1 MMDNPLGAAAEKF
14 TERLTPL
21 VLGWPESN
29 GADPNRVRHGLLLEA
44 RRLAAGFACAN
55 GRLSD
60 DELHGL
66 RATFAAVDPD
76 LAIGTI
82 ADLRDSGVVVRD
94 RDALHAPS
102 DLFLRLV
109 ELDRAASSA
118 AGWTYYE
125 CALALG
131 HAVCALAP
139 FPTSATLSA
148 LDRYRNLLLDALRT
162 TGVHRPETK
171 VVHPLVE
178 RGEPSQPEVPPAV
191 ATEPAASLDDLL
203 DELDALVGLAAVK
216 AEVRRI
222 VDLTRV
228 QQLRL
233 KHELPV
239 VDRSRHL
246 VFVGNPGTGKTT
258 VARLL
263 ARIYLALGIL
273 GKGHLVETDRSGLV
287 SGYVGQTAPNVVEV
301 TRSAL
306 GGMLFIDEAYALT
319 VDSPQDFGR
328 EAVAALLKV
337 MEDERDELVV
347 VAAGYP
353 APMELFLD
361 SNPGLRSR
369 FPQTITFPDYS
380 TDDLLEI
387 FDSLSRSQEYHAT
400 PDARTRV
407 QEYFD
412 AVPRGPSF
420 GNARMARNV
429 FEAAVAHHAS
439 RVAPLDA
446 PTREDLSV
454 LLPVDFPE
462 GADQATEPEEPT

>member
-1 MMDNPLGAAAEKF
+1 MIDTPLKAAAEQF
-14 TERLTPL
+14 TERLTPV
-21 VLGWPESN
+21 VLGWPESK
-29 GADPNRVRHGLLLEA
+29 GADPRRVRHGLMVEA
-44 RRLAAGFACAN
+44 RRIAGGFACAD

-60 DELHGL
+60 DELQGL
-66 RATFAAVDPD
+66 RATFATADPD
-76 LAIGTI
+76 LAIGSL
-82 ADLRDSGVVVRD
+82 ADLRASGVVTRD
-94 RDALHAPS
+94 RDALDAPS

-109 ELDRAASSA
+109 ELDRAENAA

-148 LDRYRNLLLDALRT
+148 LDRYRNLLLETLRT
-162 TGVHRPETK
+162 PGIPRPVPKIGLRAPEDVAGPLEEST
-171 VVHPLVE
+171 PLV
-178 RGEPSQPEVPPAV
+178 GIQPVE
-191 ATEPAASLDDLL
+191 SLDDLL
-203 DELDALVGLAAVK
+203 DELDALVGLAEVK

-228 QQLRL
+228 AQLRVQ
-233 KHELPV
+233 HDLPV

-263 ARIYLALGIL
+263 ARIYAVLGIL

-287 SGYVGQTAPNVVEV
+287 SGYVGQTAPNVVAV
-301 TRSAL
+301 AKSAL

-319 VDSPQDFGR
+319 VDSQQDFGK

-353 APMELFLD
+353 VPMEVFLD

-369 FPQTITFPDYS
+369 FPQTINFADYS
-380 TDDLLEI
+380 TEDLLDI
-387 FDSLSRSQEYHAT
+387 FDALSRSQEYHAT
-400 PDARTRV
+400 PEARARV
-407 QEYFD
+407 QKHFD
-412 AVPRGPSF
+412 AAPRGPSF

-429 FEAAVAHHAS
+429 FEGAVAHHAS
-439 RVAPLDA
+439 RVARLVA

-454 LLPVDFPE
+454 LLPADFPE
-462 GADQATEPEEPT
+462 SAEMRTDSDEVT